1 MQPVTPID
9 YLKDISSWVSSVQDL
24 DQLLELVM
32 DTASRMMSA
41 KASSLMLVDPE
52 AKKLFFKVATGTRKE
67 EIKKYQIDIGQGIAG
82 HVAKSGEPL
91 LIEDVN
97 KDPRWHKEISDSLK
111 FDTHSIACAPMKVGE
126 RIIGVVQTIDKKN
139 QEPFTEDDLRIL
151 IVFAEVAAN
160 AIRDARKIA
169 EVTRENRDLKEE
181 LGGKYQ
187 IVGKSKPIQYVLS
200 DAKKVANSSSSTL
213 ILGESGTGKEL
224 LARMIH
230 RLSARKEMPMVVL
243 NCGALTE
250 SLLEDELFGHEKGA
264 YTGAVGKKV
273 GKFELADGGTLF
285 LDEIG
290 EMSLGMQ
297 SKLLRVLQE
306 GAYYRVGGN
315 TVVHVDVR
323 ILAATNRDILKHIE
337 EGKFRED
344 LYYRLNV
351 VQIHMPALRERKE
364 DIPLLAEYFLDLMKK
379 ERNTPDLKISKAAM
393 EKIMRYEWPGNI
405 RELRNAIE
413 RAVVMGDGQEITP
426 EDLPMADSKVTYPG
440 LEVGIT
446 LNEALN
452 KFKKEFIVLNLKET
466 NGNRS
471 KAAKIMGI
479 QRTYLSRLISKYEL
493 RDVAADDAGE
503 EAVDGADGDFSL
515 MDDDGEDEA

>member
-1 MQPVTPID
+1 MQPVPPID
-9 YLKDISSWVSSVQDL
+9 YLKEISSWIASVQDP
-24 DQLLELVM
+24 DQLLELIM

-41 KASSLMLVDPE
+41 KASSLLLVDPE
-52 AKKLFFKVATGTRKE
+52 AKKLHFKVATGTKKE
-67 EIKKYQIDIGQGIAG
+67 EIKKYEINIGQGIAG
-82 HVAKSGEPL
+82 HVAQTGEPL

-111 FDTHSIACAPMKVGE
+111 FETHSIACAPMLVGE
-126 RIIGVVQTIDKKN
+126 TIIGVLQTIDK
-139 QEPFTEDDLRIL
+139 QDGTPFTEDDLKIL
-151 IVFAEVAAN
+151 IVFAEVAAK

-169 EVTRENRDLKEE
+169 EVNRENRDLKEE

-187 IVGKSKPIQYVLS
+187 IVGNSKAIQYVLS
-200 DAKKVANSSSSTL
+200 DAKKVSKSASSTL

-230 RLSARKEMPMVVL
+230 RLSPRKDKPLVVL

-264 YTGAVGKKV
+264 YTGAVGKKM

-315 TVVHVDVR
+315 TVVNVDVR
-323 ILAATNRDILKHIE
+323 ILAATNKDILKQVE
-337 EGKFRED
+337 EGNFRED

-364 DIPLLAEYFLDLMKK
+364 DIPSLAEYFLEIFRK
-379 ERNTPDLKISKAAM
+379 ERGELSLKLSKTAM
-393 EKIMRYEWPGNI
+393 DKIMHYDWPGNI
-405 RELRNAIE
+405 RELRNAME
-413 RAVVMGDGQEITP
+413 RAVVMGDGKEIRP
-426 EDLPMADSKVTYPG
+426 EDLPMTDSRNAYPG

-452 KFKKEFIVLNLKET
+452 RFKKEFILLNLRET

-471 KAAKIMGI
+471 KASKIMGI
-479 QRTYLSRLISKYEL
+479 QRTYLSRLISKYDL
-493 RDVAADDAGE
+493 RDGGDDIDE
-503 EAVDGADGDFSL
+503 L
-515 MDDDGEDEA
+515 CDD

>member
-1 MQPVTPID
+1 MQQSVTPID
-9 YLKDISSWVSSVQDL
+9 YLKEISSWVSSVQDI
-24 DQLLELVM
+24 DQLLELIM
-32 DTASRMMSA
+32 DTASRMMFA

-52 AKKLFFKVATGTRKE
+52 AKKLFFKVATGTKKE
-67 EIKKYQIDIGQGIAG
+67 EIKKYEINIGQGIAG
-82 HVAKSGEPL
+82 YVAKTGEPL

-111 FDTHSIACAPMKVGE
+111 IETHSMACAPMKVE
-126 RIIGVVQTIDKKN
+126 DTVIGVVQTIDKKDGS
-139 QEPFTEDDLRIL
+139 PFSEDDLKIL

-169 EVTRENRDLKEE
+169 EVNRENRDLKEE

-187 IVGKSKPIQYVLS
+187 IVGNSKSIQYVLS

-230 RLSARKEMPMVVL
+230 RLSVRKDKPLIVL

-250 SLLEDELFGHEKGA
+250 SLLEDELFGHERGA

-306 GAYYRVGGN
+306 GSYYRVGGN
-315 TVVHVDVR
+315 TMVHVDVR
-323 ILAATNRDILKHIE
+323 ILAATNQDILKQIE
-337 EGKFRED
+337 DGKFRED

-364 DIPLLAEYFLDLMKK
+364 DIPFLAEYFLDMFKK
-379 ERNTPDLKISKAAM
+379 ERGELDLKLSKAAM
-393 EKIMRYEWPGNI
+393 DKIIRYDWPGNI

-413 RAVVMGDGQEITP
+413 RAVVMGDGKEILP
-426 EDLPMADSKVTYPG
+426 EDLPMADSKLSYPG

-452 KFKKEFIVLNLKET
+452 KFKKEFIILNLKET

-471 KAAKIMGI
+471 KASKIMGI
-479 QRTYLSRLISKYEL
+479 QRTYLSRLISKFEL
-493 RDVAADDAGE
+493 RDADD
-503 EAVDGADGDFSL
+503 DSIDD
-515 MDDDGEDEA
+515 MDDIDDINTDE